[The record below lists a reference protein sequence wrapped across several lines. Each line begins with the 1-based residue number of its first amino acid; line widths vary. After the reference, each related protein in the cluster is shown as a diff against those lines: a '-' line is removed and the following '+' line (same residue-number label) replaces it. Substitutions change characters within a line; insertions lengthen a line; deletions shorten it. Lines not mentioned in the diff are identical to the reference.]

1 LGGAEFG
8 RRWVWVAP
16 GLGDAGFGWHW
27 VWVTQR
33 FQRCDE
39 AVHLIEALASEVPRW
54 LKPEYSR
61 ALPAALKALR
71 HPKITVIRMAREAGT
86 IRIMQAPE
94 SGTGAKN
101 SQLQSDLRQLGRV
114 LVAYSGGVDSAY
126 LAWTAHRAL
135 GSDMLAVIADSPSL
149 ARTHLSDAI
158 AFANEQGIPIEVI
171 CTSELDRPEYTRND
185 GQRCFQCKDE
195 LFAAMESLRAV
206 RRFDAIAYGVNL
218 DDQGDF
224 RPGQQAARQ
233 HHVAAP
239 LLKAGLTKQ
248 EIRELARQA
257 GLRIWDKPASACL
270 SSRIEYGRPVT
281 REALEVVERGEDA
294 IRALGFRQF
303 RVRHHGDIVRIEI
316 AQEELE
322 RALNPDVAAQ
332 FAAIFKTLGFKF
344 VTLDLEGFRSGSMN
358 ALLPVEQLRRTG

>member
-1 LGGAEFG
+1 MSF
-8 RRWVWVAP
+8 VVK
-16 GLGDAGFGWHW
+16 
-27 VWVTQR
+27 
-33 FQRCDE
+33 
-39 AVHLIEALASEVPRW
+39 ASLQFFPA
-54 LKPEYSR
+54 SR
-61 ALPAALKALR
+61 ACYDR
-71 HPKITVIRMAREAGT
+71 HMRPPETDLGT
-86 IRIMQAPE
+86 KQ
-94 SGTGAKN
+94 T
-101 SQLQSDLRQLGRV
+101 QLQADLRAIGRL

-126 LAWTAHRAL
+126 LAWAARRAL

-149 ARTHLSDAI
+149 ARTHLNDAI
-158 AFANEQGIPIEVI
+158 AFANEQSIPIEVI
-171 CTSELDRPEYTRND
+171 ATSELDRPEYARND

-195 LFAAMESLRAV
+195 LFAVMEKLRAD
-206 RRFDAIAYGVNL
+206 RGFDAIAYGVNV

-224 RPGQQAARQ
+224 RPGQQAAKQ

-239 LLKAGLTKQ
+239 LLQAGLTKN

-281 REALEVVERGEDA
+281 REALNVVERGEDA

-316 AQEELE
+316 EREELD
-322 RALNPDVAAQ
+322 RALNPAMAAQ
-332 FAAIFKTLGFKF
+332 FTTIFKALGFKF

-358 ALLPVEQLRRTG
+358 ALLPAEQLRRTG